1 LSVVNDGPETQTKV
15 SHFVWAGAGFIPA
28 QKAMPAAI
36 TTSGRIY
43 FSNGQP
49 TTDIVGTAIMK
60 QLGRILNRVID
71 GLTYLTGWTAALCL
85 VAAAIIV
92 TEAVVVRKILG
103 ISTIWQIEA
112 SVILLIFVVF
122 AGAPFVQKN
131 EHHLNVDLVIIH
143 LPPRTREILLIM
155 VSILSCFIAAI
166 LAWYAWPMWWEA
178 VVGNQHSESLWG
190 PPLWIPYFFLPLG
203 MTLLFLQYIVYI
215 RDKIV
220 NLKKGDI
227 TEEAERFELKDI
239 NISDTKKD
247 T

>member
-1 LSVVNDGPETQTKV
+1 MNLIGK
-15 SHFVWAGAGFIPA
+15 
-28 QKAMPAAI
+28 
-36 TTSGRIY
+36 
-43 FSNGQP
+43 
-49 TTDIVGTAIMK
+49 
-60 QLGRILNRVID
+60 ILNRLID

-85 VAAAIIV
+85 VGAALVV
-92 TEAVVVRKILG
+92 TEAVIVRKIFG

-112 SVILLIFVVF
+112 SVFMLIFTVF

-131 EHHLNVDLVIIH
+131 EHHLNVDLLIIH
-143 LPPRTREILLIM
+143 LSPKTRQITLII
-155 VSILSCFIAAI
+155 VSIVSCILAGI

-178 VVGNQHSESLWG
+178 VVNNEHSESLWG

-215 RDKIV
+215 LDKIV

-227 TEEAERFELKDI
+227 TQEAERFELRDI
-239 NISDTKKD
+239 DIPETQKD